1 MPRIKQLSPEEA
13 QKIAAGEVIER
24 PANVVK
30 ELIENALD
38 AGATRITL
46 YIEKAG
52 KKLMR
57 IVDDGCGMD
66 PQDARACFKHHATSK
81 ITSVNDLHTISTFGF
96 RGEALSSIAS
106 VSNVTLI
113 TRTAGSEYATHLEL
127 SEARIISEEKASA
140 PIGTDL
146 AIRDILFNVPVRK
159 KFLKTDDTEWRHILL
174 LVHAVAL
181 SRRDIHITLYHDG
194 RQVLNCPAVNDHL
207 SRAAQLWDSELAQAM
222 IPCGAEERGIRIEGM
237 ISDHTA
243 YRYDRNALFFF
254 VNGRWIKNYTLS
266 RALMKGYA
274 NAIPASQYPTASLM
288 ITLDPAQIDV
298 NIHPRKEEVLFLHQR
313 IVDQIVQTAVKAA
326 LEARLS
332 TQLKSRVHLNQPE
345 MNVFNEMIHRPAFN
359 PASYARPK
367 PNPSFVPYDFTLR
380 HISIDNDR
388 NTQGERTQYERAFED
403 PFAEEIPVSRIVE
416 EKSVPPI
423 KEEIVE
429 QPHEQTTLR
438 HAIAA
443 QGEQNPL
450 IQPVRRSLGE
460 DGRSAGTAVTKGHHT
475 VLGVYDKTYIMVAQE
490 NDGILFVDQHAA
502 HERILYEQFRTRF
515 TDTAIITLM
524 FPHILTFKRETLNLI
539 EPYLTA
545 LSENGIHIKR
555 QSESELII
563 TATPV
568 YLKNASFKDL
578 INEMIAC
585 IGDHEAASHE
595 IIQKQL
601 TEKVHAQM
609 ACTAAVKA
617 GDDLSSEQVQKLLS
631 DLADTKNRFT
641 CPHGR
646 PTSWLLNHDEI
657 VKKFQ
662 RNYQS
667 KKRSFDA
674 EL

>member
-46 YIEKAG
+46 FIEKAG
-52 KKLMR
+52 KQLIR
-57 IVDDGCGMD
+57 IVDNGCGMD
-66 PQDARACFKHHATSK
+66 AQDARACFNHHATSK
-81 ITSVNDLHTISTFGF
+81 ITSVHDLHTISTFGF

-106 VSNVTLI
+106 VSNITLI
-113 TRTAGSEYATHLEL
+113 TKSPDLEHGTHLEL
-127 SEARIISEEKASA
+127 SEGRIISEQKASA
-140 PIGTDL
+140 PTGTDL
-146 AIRDILFNVPVRK
+146 AIRDLLFNVPVRK
-159 KFLKTDDTEWRHILL
+159 KFLKTNDTEWRHILH

-181 SRRDIHITLYHDG
+181 SRRDIHITLHHDG
-194 RQVLNCPAVNDHL
+194 KQVLNCPPVNTHL
-207 SRAAQLWDSELAQAM
+207 DRAAQLWDADLAQAM
-222 IPCGAEERGIRIEGM
+222 INCSGEERGIRIEGM
-237 ISDHTA
+237 ISDYTA
-243 YRYDRNALFFF
+243 YRYDRNALYFF

-288 ITLDPAQIDV
+288 ITIDPAQIDV

-332 TQLKSRVHLNQPE
+332 THLNKRVQFASTPAYTPTIAPQWTPQP
-345 MNVFNEMIHRPAFN
+345 
-359 PASYARPK
+359 S
-367 PNPSFVPYDFTLR
+367 SFIPYDFSSPDR
-380 HISIDNDR
+380 AFANPFIDNEKV
-388 NTQGERTQYERAFED
+388 QPPQAK
-403 PFAEEIPVSRIVE
+403 PIVKEIQELPTPEPV
-416 EKSVPPI
+416 
-423 KEEIVE
+423 
-429 QPHEQTTLR
+429 HEQTFT
-438 HAIAA
+438 
-443 QGEQNPL
+443 
-450 IQPVRRSLGE
+450 
-460 DGRSAGTAVTKGHHT
+460 VTKSINVHN
-475 VLGVYDKTYIMVAQE
+475 VIGVYDRTYIMTSSE
-490 NDGILFVDQHAA
+490 EGILFIDQHAA
-502 HERILYEQFRTRF
+502 HERILYEQFKNRF

-524 FPHILTFKRETLNLI
+524 FPHILTFKRETLNTI
-539 EPYLTA
+539 ESYLPV
-545 LSENGIHIKR
+545 LCENGVQIKR
-555 QSESELII
+555 SSETELII

-578 INEMIAC
+578 IEEMITC
-585 IGDHEAASHE
+585 ISESGHESSE
-595 IIQKQL
+595 LIIKKL

-609 ACTAAVKA
+609 ACSAAVKA
-617 GDDLSSEQVQKLLS
+617 GDELSAEQIQKLLT
-631 DLADTKNRFT
+631 DLAQTDNRFT

-667 KKRSFDA
+667 KRRDIEK
-674 EL
+674 